1 MTHSGVSLL
10 EVLLAS
16 MLGLFTLGFGST
28 LVFII
33 YQRRMIAQDVK
44 RQTMEIHY
52 QQELLRA
59 AIESQEKER
68 TRIAHDLHDDVGMLL
83 TTSRMYINQLSP
95 GHAEE
100 RLAEVSDKVTLLFDE
115 MMRRIRQISHDLR
128 PVILENL
135 GLIEAVESLHEK
147 LEEAGLLFYFTHEVP
162 FRLTRNAELVLYRV
176 IQELISNTLKHAHA
190 ENIYLSM
197 KVKGSLLYMV
207 YKDDGTGLRQTGH
220 ASRGL
225 GMKSIESRL
234 KLINSRMSV
243 VEQTTGACFSIEIDI
258 DKLI

>member
-1 MTHSGVSLL
+1 
-10 EVLLAS
+10 
-16 MLGLFTLGFGST
+16 MLGLFTLGFGTT

-33 YQRRMIAQDVK
+33 YQRRLIAQDVK
-44 RQTMEIHY
+44 RQAMEIHY

-100 RLAEVSDKVTLLFDE
+100 RLAQVSDKVNLLFDE

-135 GLIEAVESLHEK
+135 GLIEAVESLHQK
-147 LEEAGLLFYFTHEVP
+147 LEEAGLLFYFTHEMP
-162 FRLTRNAELVLYRV
+162 FRPTREAELVLYRV
-176 IQELISNTLKHAHA
+176 VQELISNTLKHAHA

-197 KVKGSLLYMV
+197 KVKGGHFYV
-207 YKDDGTGLRQTGH
+207 IYKDDGIGIPKQDAG
-220 ASRGL
+220 SRGL

-234 KLINSRMSV
+234 KLLSSSMSTV
-243 VEQTTGACFSIEIDI
+243 AQDTGACFSIEIDI
-258 DKLI
+258 DKLM